1 MAIAIRDTAPI
12 EGEQAEELFELFYGE
27 ARSTEKIRLDRLDA
41 TLSPK
46 AFEAIRRLKTT
57 AAAAR

>member
-27 ARSTEKIRLDRLDA
+27 ARSTEKIRIERLDA
-41 TLSPK
+41 TLSPE
-46 AFEAIRRLKTT
+46 ALEAIRRLKT
-57 AAAAR
+57 AVR